1 MIFHK
6 IMRLP
11 RKIFKLFA
19 SHSTIEHTLCPFC
32 SSPGYLAPLK
42 SIVMQLHSAD
52 KLIEFND
59 DDAALLQDIE
69 NRTPSWT
76 CPQWTCTIWEWTMM
90 MRMWIVC
97 GHSVHPKEVSLQG
110 VLCINFW
117 NWKINK
123 ARKLERIKGGALGAS
138 NWLLFSLSLSGKKVA
153 LAQGYRRHLMPLR
166 STLCLVR
173 FIFFGF
179 YFHVFYI

>member
-1 MIFHK
+1 MIFYAA
-6 IMRLP
+6 RLS
-11 RKIFKLFA
+11 RNIFKFILLTLQ
-19 SHSTIEHTLCPFC
+19 SSTPLCPYC
-32 SSPGYLAPLK
+32 NSPGYLVPLK

-59 DDAALLQDIE
+59 DDDDALSQDIE

-76 CPQWTCTIWEWTMM
+76 CPQWTCITWEWTMM

-123 ARKLERIKGGALGAS
+123 AKEPERIKEGEGGCRQRIRRFKLIVVFPAL
-138 NWLLFSLSLSGKKVA
+138 SLSLSGEK
-153 LAQGYRRHLMPLR
+153 GC
-166 STLCLVR
+166 STLLFMCPGISVA
-173 FIFFGF
+173 FNAT
-179 YFHVFYI
+179 